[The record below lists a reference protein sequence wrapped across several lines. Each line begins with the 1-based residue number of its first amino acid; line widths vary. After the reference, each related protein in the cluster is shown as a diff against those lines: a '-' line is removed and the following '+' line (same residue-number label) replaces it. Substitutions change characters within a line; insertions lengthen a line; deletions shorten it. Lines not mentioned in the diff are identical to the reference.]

1 MYEKT
6 VEFLYNMI
14 SIRVKNA
21 RKNLGLKGKDVLI
34 DETPD
39 GANLISA
46 IEHNRKNP
54 KKNRYLIPTTYI
66 SIIQEKLQFHSI
78 CHLLFGTEKEILSY
92 SGKLFE
98 IMILESLEQDTP
110 FKNLIMEALTEDSA
124 FAINRFITEFV
135 NEHGTFLANLYIDNR
150 ILNKYSDYDTIL
162 IQAIAYLY
170 NNQDIKYVYEDALID
185 FFRNLDSTIKLNKRI
200 KEFVENTLIPIITR
214 DANYKQIYDIGNKI
228 YNELSNTYNESFVR
242 EIDSYDIDRAHLPEL
257 ENYKTEIINEIL
269 TVTINYVL
277 ELSNIQYTTFP
288 VPAIENEWSP
298 ELINS

>member
-1 MYEKT
+1 M
-6 VEFLYNMI
+6 
-14 SIRVKNA
+14 
-21 RKNLGLKGKDVLI
+21 
-34 DETPD
+34 
-39 GANLISA
+39 
-46 IEHNRKNP
+46 
-54 KKNRYLIPTTYI
+54 
-66 SIIQEKLQFHSI
+66 
-78 CHLLFGTEKEILSY
+78 
-92 SGKLFE
+92 
-98 IMILESLEQDTP
+98 
-110 FKNLIMEALTEDSA
+110 
-124 FAINRFITEFV
+124 
-135 NEHGTFLANLYIDNR
+135 
-150 ILNKYSDYDTIL
+150 
-162 IQAIAYLY
+162 Y

-257 ENYKTEIINEIL
+257 ENYKAEIINEIL